1 MESLSQSGGITLNR
15 VLIFA
20 GTTEGRTLSEYLS
33 ENRIEH
39 TVCVATEYGE
49 EVLSASPYMTIHQGR
64 MDVGEMEKLMQTGSF
79 AAVVD
84 ATHPYAVEVTANIR
98 KASQEAQLPYLRL
111 KRYLDTETEG
121 SVFYFHSNEE
131 CADAL
136 EKIEGNILL
145 TTGSKELAIYC
156 SHPLVK
162 ERLYVRI
169 LPGMESISICT
180 ELGIKGK
187 QMIAMQGPFS
197 TEMNEAILH
206 QFEIACMVTK
216 KSGRQGGYPEK
227 LEAAKRAGIP
237 VYVIE
242 PVDAERGYS
251 MEEVCEKLQTLL
263 CAEESISVDKSKN
276 VDKSINVGK
285 SKNVDKSQNV
295 NKSKDID
302 KSQMA
307 NKSKD
312 IDTIMGKKTADVS
325 KAESGTEMVTS
336 SKAEAKS
343 GVIAGKVD
351 SKMDIILAGIGMGA
365 SKGLTREVHDA
376 IESADILLGAK
387 RLIEPY
393 KPHIE
398 KKPYYLGKDI
408 VPYLENL
415 FLQSAG
421 KRYRVVVLF
430 SGDSGCYSGCQA
442 LAHCLH
448 EAVTEKRFFADIRI
462 LPGISSVS
470 YLTSCIGESYH
481 DAAIMSMHGKL
492 LPGLARRIQENE
504 KTFLFMS
511 GVKDMRKLGTALTEA
526 FMDDCIITAGY
537 QLSYEDEEI
546 RKLTPKECLS
556 CEKEGLYI
564 CFIYNPHPK
573 KRPLTLGIADEE
585 FIRGKVPMT
594 KKEVREVSICK
605 LRLYPGAVVYDIG
618 SGTGS
623 VAVEMAEMSPDIEV
637 FALEQKPEA
646 IELIEKNKEKFRLD
660 NITVIQTKAPEGL
673 ADLKMP
679 THAFIGGS
687 GGKMKE
693 IIETLYQINPGMRIV
708 INAVSIETLCEIKEI
723 LMAYPVCDTEF
734 VQLQVSRVKELGA
747 YHMMQAEN
755 PIFVC
760 AFTFGNRE

>member
-64 MDVGEMEKLMQTGSF
+64 MGVSEMEKLMQTGSF

-98 KASQEAQLPYLRL
+98 EASQEAKLPYLRL
-111 KRYLDTETEG
+111 KRWLDAETEG

-131 CADAL
+131 CVDAL
-136 EKIEGNILL
+136 EKTEGNILL
-145 TTGSKELAIYC
+145 TTGSKELATYC
-156 SHPLVK
+156 NRPLVK
-162 ERLYVRI
+162 DRLYVRI

-206 QFEIACMVTK
+206 QYEIACMVTK

-242 PVDAERGYS
+242 PADTERGYS

-263 CAEESISVDKSKN
+263 CAEESISVDKSQN
-276 VDKSINVGK
+276 VDEFKDVDE
-285 SKNVDKSQNV
+285 SKAADN
-295 NKSKDID
+295 
-302 KSQMA
+302 
-307 NKSKD
+307 
-312 IDTIMGKKTADVS
+312 IMEKKTTDVPE
-325 KAESGTEMVTS
+325 AESGIEMCTPSKDATENDITAGMV
-336 SKAEAKS
+336 
-343 GVIAGKVD
+343 D
-351 SKMDIILAGIGMGA
+351 NKMNIILAGIGMGA
-365 SKGLTREVHDA
+365 SKGLTGEVSDA

-393 KPHIE
+393 KPRME

-408 VPYLENL
+408 VPYLENM

-442 LAHCLH
+442 LARCLH
-448 EAVTEKRFFADIRI
+448 EAVAEKRFLADIRI

-470 YLTSCIGESYH
+470 YLASCIGESYQ

-492 LPGLARRIQENE
+492 LPDLAGRIQENE

-511 GVKDMRKLGTALTEA
+511 GVKDMRKLGTALSETL
-526 FMDDCIITAGY
+526 MNDCIITAGY

-546 RKLTPKECLS
+546 IKLTPKECLS

-573 KRPLTLGIADEE
+573 KRPLTPGIADEE

-594 KKEVREVSICK
+594 KKEIREVSICK

-623 VAVEMAEMSPDIEV
+623 VAVEMADMSPDIEV

-646 IELIEKNKEKFRLD
+646 VELIEKNKEKFHLD
-660 NITVIQTKAPEGL
+660 NITVIKTKAPEGL
-673 ADLKMP
+673 MDLKMA

-687 GGKMKE
+687 GGNMKE

-723 LMAYPVCDTEF
+723 ILAYPVCDTEF

-760 AFTFGNRE
+760 AFTFGG

>member
-64 MDVGEMEKLMQTGSF
+64 MGVSEMEKLMQTGSF

-98 KASQEAQLPYLRL
+98 EASQEAKLPYLRL
-111 KRYLDTETEG
+111 KRWLDAETEG
-121 SVFYFHSNEE
+121 SVFNFHSNEE
-131 CADAL
+131 CVDAL
-136 EKIEGNILL
+136 EKTEGNILL
-145 TTGSKELAIYC
+145 TTGSKELATYC
-156 SHPLVK
+156 SRPLVK
-162 ERLYVRI
+162 DRLYVRI

-206 QFEIACMVTK
+206 QYEIACMVTK

-242 PVDAERGYS
+242 PADTERGYS

-276 VDKSINVGK
+276 VDKSQ
-285 SKNVDKSQNV
+285 NVDEFKDV
-295 NKSKDID
+295 DESKAAD
-302 KSQMA
+302 
-307 NKSKD
+307 N
-312 IDTIMGKKTADVS
+312 IMEKKTTDVPE
-325 KAESGTEMVTS
+325 AESGIEMCTPSKDATENDITAGMV
-336 SKAEAKS
+336 
-343 GVIAGKVD
+343 D
-351 SKMDIILAGIGMGA
+351 NKMNIILAGIGMGA
-365 SKGLTREVHDA
+365 SKGLTGEVSDA

-393 KPHIE
+393 KPRME

-408 VPYLENL
+408 VPYLESM

-442 LAHCLH
+442 LARCLH
-448 EAVTEKRFFADIRI
+448 EAVAEKRFLADIRI

-470 YLTSCIGESYH
+470 YLASCIGESYQ

-492 LPGLARRIQENE
+492 LPDLARRIQENE
-504 KTFLFMS
+504 QTFLFMS

-526 FMDDCIITAGY
+526 LMNDCIITAGY

-573 KRPLTLGIADEE
+573 KRPLTPGIEDEE

-594 KKEVREVSICK
+594 KKEIREVSICK

-623 VAVEMAEMSPDIEV
+623 VAVEMADISPDIEV

-646 IELIEKNKEKFRLD
+646 VELIEKNKEKFHLD
-660 NITVIQTKAPEGL
+660 NITVIRTKAPEGL
-673 ADLKMP
+673 MDLKMP

-687 GGKMKE
+687 GGNMKE
-693 IIETLYQINPGMRIV
+693 IIETLHQINPGMRIV

-760 AFTFGNRE
+760 AFTFGG

>member
-1 MESLSQSGGITLNR
+1 MESLLQSGGITLNR

-39 TVCVATEYGE
+39 MVCVATEYGE

-111 KRYLDTETEG
+111 KRCLDTETEG
-121 SVFYFHSNEE
+121 RVFYFHSNEE
-131 CADAL
+131 CVDAL
-136 EKIEGNILL
+136 EKTEGNILL
-145 TTGSKELAIYC
+145 TTGSKELATYC

-162 ERLYVRI
+162 ERLYVRV

-216 KSGRQGGYPEK
+216 KSGRLGGYPEK

-242 PVDAERGYS
+242 PADTERGYS
-251 MEEVCEKLQTLL
+251 MEEVCERLQILL
-263 CAEESISVDKSKN
+263 CAEDGV
-276 VDKSINVGK
+276 
-285 SKNVDKSQNV
+285 
-295 NKSKDID
+295 
-302 KSQMA
+302 
-307 NKSKD
+307 
-312 IDTIMGKKTADVS
+312 TA
-325 KAESGTEMVTS
+325 
-336 SKAEAKS
+336 
-343 GVIAGKVD
+343 GVID
-351 SKMDIILAGIGMGA
+351 NKMDIILAGIGMGA
-365 SKGLTREVHDA
+365 SKGLTREVYDA

-430 SGDSGCYSGCQA
+430 SGDSGSYSGCQA

-448 EAVTEKRFFADIRI
+448 EAVAEKRFFADIRI

-470 YLTSCIGESYH
+470 YLASCIGESYH
-481 DAAIMSMHGKL
+481 DAAILSMHGKL

-511 GVKDMRKLGTALTEA
+511 GVKDMRKLGTTLTEA

-573 KRPLTLGIADEE
+573 KIPLTPGIADEE

-594 KKEVREVSICK
+594 KKEIREVSICK
-605 LRLYPGAVVYDIG
+605 LHLHPGAVVYDIG

-637 FALEQKPEA
+637 YALEQKPEA

-673 ADLKMP
+673 MDLKMP

-708 INAVSIETLCEIKEI
+708 INTVSIETLCEIKEI

-760 AFTFGNRE
+760 AFTFCD

>member
-39 TVCVATEYGE
+39 MVCVATEYGE
-49 EVLSASPYMTIHQGR
+49 EVLNASPYMTIHQGR
-64 MDVGEMEKLMQTGSF
+64 MDVSEMEKLMQTGSF

-111 KRYLDTETEG
+111 KRCLDTETEG

-131 CADAL
+131 CVDAL
-136 EKIEGNILL
+136 EKTEGNILL
-145 TTGSKELAIYC
+145 TTGSKELATYC

-162 ERLYVRI
+162 ERLYVRV

-242 PVDAERGYS
+242 PSDTERGYS
-251 MEEVCEKLQTLL
+251 MEEVCEKLQILL
-263 CAEESISVDKSKN
+263 CAEDDITAGMVDN
-276 VDKSINVGK
+276 
-285 SKNVDKSQNV
+285 
-295 NKSKDID
+295 
-302 KSQMA
+302 
-307 NKSKD
+307 
-312 IDTIMGKKTADVS
+312 
-325 KAESGTEMVTS
+325 
-336 SKAEAKS
+336 
-343 GVIAGKVD
+343 
-351 SKMDIILAGIGMGA
+351 KMDIILAGIGMGA
-365 SKGLTREVHDA
+365 SKGLTREVYDA

-442 LAHCLH
+442 LARCLH
-448 EAVTEKRFFADIRI
+448 DAVAEKRIFADIRI

-470 YLTSCIGESYH
+470 YLASCIGESYH
-481 DAAIMSMHGKL
+481 DAAILSMHGKL

-573 KRPLTLGIADEE
+573 KIPLTPGIADEE

-594 KKEVREVSICK
+594 KKEIREVSICK
-605 LRLYPGAVVYDIG
+605 LRLHPGAVVYDIG

-673 ADLKMP
+673 MDLKMP

-760 AFTFGNRE
+760 AFTFCD

>member
-33 ENRIEH
+33 KNRIEH

-64 MDVGEMEKLMQTGSF
+64 MGVSEMEKLMQTGSF

-98 KASQEAQLPYLRL
+98 EASQEAKLPYLRL
-111 KRYLDTETEG
+111 KRWLDAETEG

-131 CADAL
+131 CVDAL
-136 EKIEGNILL
+136 EKTEGNILL
-145 TTGSKELAIYC
+145 TTGSKELATYC
-156 SHPLVK
+156 SRPLVK
-162 ERLYVRI
+162 DRLYVRI

-206 QFEIACMVTK
+206 QYEIACMVTK

-242 PVDAERGYS
+242 PADTERGYS

-276 VDKSINVGK
+276 VDKSQNVGK
-285 SKNVDKSQNV
+285 SKNVDEFKNV
-295 NKSKDID
+295 DESKAAD
-302 KSQMA
+302 
-307 NKSKD
+307 N
-312 IDTIMGKKTADVS
+312 IMEKKTTDVPE
-325 KAESGTEMVTS
+325 AESGIEMCTPSKDATENDITAGMV
-336 SKAEAKS
+336 
-343 GVIAGKVD
+343 D
-351 SKMDIILAGIGMGA
+351 NKMNIILAGIGMGA
-365 SKGLTREVHDA
+365 SKGLTGEVSDA

-393 KPHIE
+393 KPRME

-408 VPYLENL
+408 VPYLENM

-442 LAHCLH
+442 LARCLH
-448 EAVTEKRFFADIRI
+448 EAVAEKRFLADIRI

-470 YLTSCIGESYH
+470 YLASCIGESYQ

-492 LPGLARRIQENE
+492 LPDLAGRIQENE

-511 GVKDMRKLGTALTEA
+511 GVKDMRKLGTALSEA
-526 FMDDCIITAGY
+526 LMNDCIITAGY

-564 CFIYNPHPK
+564 CFIYNPNPK
-573 KRPLTLGIADEE
+573 KKPLTPGIADEE

-594 KKEVREVSICK
+594 KKEIREVSICK

-623 VAVEMAEMSPDIEV
+623 VAVEMADMSPDIEV

-646 IELIEKNKEKFRLD
+646 VELIEKNKEKFHLD
-660 NITVIQTKAPEGL
+660 NITVIKTKAPEGL
-673 ADLKMP
+673 MDLKMA

-687 GGKMKE
+687 GGNMKE

-723 LMAYPVCDTEF
+723 ILAYPVCDTEF

-760 AFTFGNRE
+760 AFTIGG

>member
-64 MDVGEMEKLMQTGSF
+64 MGVSEMEKLMQTGSF

-98 KASQEAQLPYLRL
+98 EASQEAKLPYLRL
-111 KRYLDTETEG
+111 KRWLDTETEG

-131 CADAL
+131 CVDAL
-136 EKIEGNILL
+136 EKTEGNILL
-145 TTGSKELAIYC
+145 TTGSKELATYC
-156 SHPLVK
+156 SRPLVK
-162 ERLYVRI
+162 DRLYVRI

-206 QFEIACMVTK
+206 QYEIACMVTK

-227 LEAAKRAGIP
+227 LEAARRAGIP

-242 PVDAERGYS
+242 PAGTERGYS

-276 VDKSINVGK
+276 VDKSQNVGK
-285 SKNVDKSQNV
+285 SKNVDEFKNV
-295 NKSKDID
+295 DESKAAD
-302 KSQMA
+302 
-307 NKSKD
+307 N
-312 IDTIMGKKTADVS
+312 IMEKKTTDVPE
-325 KAESGTEMVTS
+325 AESGIEMCTPSKDATENDITAGMV
-336 SKAEAKS
+336 
-343 GVIAGKVD
+343 D
-351 SKMDIILAGIGMGA
+351 NKMNIILAGIGMGA
-365 SKGLTREVHDA
+365 SKGLTGEVSDA

-393 KPHIE
+393 KPRME

-408 VPYLENL
+408 VPYLEDL

-442 LAHCLH
+442 LARCLH
-448 EAVTEKRFFADIRI
+448 EAVAEKRFLADIRI

-470 YLTSCIGESYH
+470 YLASCIGESYQ

-492 LPGLARRIQENE
+492 LPDLAGRIQENE

-511 GVKDMRKLGTALTEA
+511 GVKDMRKLGTALSEA
-526 FMDDCIITAGY
+526 LMNDCIITAGY

-546 RKLTPKECLS
+546 IKLTPKECLS

-573 KRPLTLGIADEE
+573 KRPLTPGIADEE

-594 KKEVREVSICK
+594 KKEIREVSICK

-623 VAVEMAEMSPDIEV
+623 VAVEMADMSPDIEV

-646 IELIEKNKEKFRLD
+646 VELIEKNKEKFHLD
-660 NITVIQTKAPEGL
+660 NITVLKTKAPEGL
-673 ADLKMP
+673 MDLKMP

-687 GGKMKE
+687 GGNMKE

-723 LMAYPVCDTEF
+723 ILAYPVCDTEF
-734 VQLQVSRVKELGA
+734 VQLQVSRVKELGT

-760 AFTFGNRE
+760 AFTFGG

>member
-64 MDVGEMEKLMQTGSF
+64 MGVSEMEKLMQTGNF

-98 KASQEAQLPYLRL
+98 EASQEAKLPYLRL
-111 KRYLDTETEG
+111 KRWLDAETEG
-121 SVFYFHSNEE
+121 SIFYFHSNEE
-131 CADAL
+131 CVVAL
-136 EKIEGNILL
+136 EKTEGNILL
-145 TTGSKELAIYC
+145 TTGSKELATYC
-156 SHPLVK
+156 SRPLVK
-162 ERLYVRI
+162 DRLYVRI

-206 QFEIACMVTK
+206 QYEIACMVTK

-227 LEAAKRAGIP
+227 LEAAERAGIP

-242 PVDAERGYS
+242 PADTERGYS
-251 MEEVCEKLQTLL
+251 MEEVCEKLQLLL
-263 CAEESISVDKSKN
+263 CVEKSVSVDKSKA
-276 VDKSINVGK
+276 VDN
-285 SKNVDKSQNV
+285 
-295 NKSKDID
+295 
-302 KSQMA
+302 
-307 NKSKD
+307 
-312 IDTIMGKKTADVS
+312 IMEKKTTDIP
-325 KAESGTEMVTS
+325 KAESGTEIVAP
-336 SKAEAKS
+336 SKAEAENDAA
-343 GVIAGKVD
+343 AGMID
-351 SKMDIILAGIGMGA
+351 NKMDIILAGIGMGA
-365 SKGLTREVHDA
+365 SKGYTREVYDA

-393 KPHIE
+393 SPRME
-398 KKPYYLGKDI
+398 KKSYYLGKDI
-408 VPYLENL
+408 VPYLEDL

-442 LAHCLH
+442 LARCLH
-448 EAVTEKRFFADIRI
+448 EAVAEKRFLADIRI

-470 YLTSCIGESYH
+470 YLASCIGESYH
-481 DAAIMSMHGKL
+481 DAAILSMHGKL

-526 FMDDCIITAGY
+526 FMNDCNITAGY

-573 KRPLTLGIADEE
+573 KRPLTPGIADEE

-594 KKEVREVSICK
+594 KKEIREVSICK

-623 VAVEMAEMSPDIEV
+623 VAVEMADMSPDIEV

-646 IELIEKNKEKFRLD
+646 VELIEKNKEKFHLD
-660 NITVIQTKAPEGL
+660 NITVIRTKAPEGFM
-673 ADLKMP
+673 DLKMP

-687 GGKMKE
+687 GGNMKE
-693 IIETLYQINPGMRIV
+693 IIETLHQINPGMRIV

-734 VQLQVSRVKELGA
+734 VQLQVSRVKELGT

-760 AFTFGNRE
+760 AFNFGG

>member
-64 MDVGEMEKLMQTGSF
+64 MGVSEMEKLMQTGSF
-79 AAVVD
+79 EAVVD

-98 KASQEAQLPYLRL
+98 EASQEAKLPYLRL
-111 KRYLDTETEG
+111 KRCLDTETEG

-131 CADAL
+131 CAEAL
-136 EKIEGNILL
+136 EKTEGNILL
-145 TTGSKELAIYC
+145 TTGSKELATYC
-156 SHPLVK
+156 SRPLVK
-162 ERLYVRI
+162 DRLYVRI

-180 ELGIKGK
+180 EHGIRGK

-206 QFEIACMVTK
+206 QYEIACVVTK

-227 LEAAKRAGIP
+227 LEAARRAGIP

-242 PVDAERGYS
+242 PTDTERGYS
-251 MEEVCEKLQTLL
+251 MEEVCEKLQILL

-276 VDKSINVGK
+276 VDKFQNVNK
-285 SKNVDKSQNV
+285 SEDIDKFQNV
-295 NKSKDID
+295 NKSKAVDEL
-302 KSQMA
+302 
-307 NKSKD
+307 KD
-312 IDTIMGKKTADVS
+312 VDDMMKDKTADIP
-325 KAESGTEMVTS
+325 KAEPGVEMVTP
-336 SKAEAKS
+336 SKAEAENDAA
-343 GVIAGKVD
+343 AGMID
-351 SKMDIILAGIGMGA
+351 NKMDIILAGIGMGV
-365 SKGLTREVHDA
+365 SKGLTREVYDA
-376 IESADILLGAK
+376 IESADILFGAK

-393 KPHIE
+393 KPRME
-398 KKPYYLGKDI
+398 KKSYYLGKDI
-408 VPYLENL
+408 VPYLEDL

-448 EAVTEKRFFADIRI
+448 EAVAEKRFFADIRI

-470 YLTSCIGESYH
+470 YLASCIGESYH
-481 DAAIMSMHGKL
+481 DAAILSMHGKL

-511 GVKDMRKLGTALTEA
+511 GVKDMRKLGNALSEA
-526 FMDDCIITAGY
+526 LMNDCIITAGY

-573 KRPLTLGIADEE
+573 KRPLTPGIADEE

-594 KKEVREVSICK
+594 KKEIREVSICK

-623 VAVEMAEMSPDIEV
+623 VAVEMADMSPDIEV

-646 IELIEKNKEKFRLD
+646 VELIEENKEKFHLD
-660 NITVIQTKAPEGL
+660 NITVIRTKAPEGL
-673 ADLKMP
+673 MDLKMP

-687 GGKMKE
+687 GGNMKE
-693 IIETLYQINPGMRIV
+693 IIETLHQINPGMRIV

-734 VQLQVSRVKELGA
+734 VQLQVSRVKELGT

-760 AFTFGNRE
+760 AFTFGG

>member
-64 MDVGEMEKLMQTGSF
+64 MGVSEMEKLMQTGSF

-98 KASQEAQLPYLRL
+98 EASQEAKLPYLRL
-111 KRYLDTETEG
+111 KRWLDTETEG

-131 CADAL
+131 CVDAL
-136 EKIEGNILL
+136 EKTEGNILL
-145 TTGSKELAIYC
+145 TTGSKELATYC
-156 SHPLVK
+156 SRPLVK
-162 ERLYVRI
+162 DRLYVRI

-206 QFEIACMVTK
+206 QYEIACMVTK

-227 LEAAKRAGIP
+227 LEAARRAGIP

-242 PVDAERGYS
+242 PADTERGYS
-251 MEEVCEKLQTLL
+251 MVEVCEKLKILL
-263 CAEESISVDKSKN
+263 CAEKSVSVDKSKA
-276 VDKSINVGK
+276 VDNIMEKKIT
-285 SKNVDKSQNV
+285 DIP
-295 NKSKDID
+295 KD
-302 KSQMA
+302 
-307 NKSKD
+307 
-312 IDTIMGKKTADVS
+312 
-325 KAESGTEMVTS
+325 ESGIEMVTP
-336 SKAEAKS
+336 SKAEAENDAA
-343 GVIAGKVD
+343 AGMID
-351 SKMDIILAGIGMGA
+351 NKMDIILAGIGMGA
-365 SKGLTREVHDA
+365 SKGLTREVYDA

-393 KPHIE
+393 KPRME

-415 FLQSAG
+415 VLQSTG

-442 LAHCLH
+442 LARCLH
-448 EAVTEKRFFADIRI
+448 EAVAEKRFFADIRI

-470 YLTSCIGESYH
+470 YLASCIGESYH
-481 DAAIMSMHGKL
+481 DAAILSMHGKL
-492 LPGLARRIQENE
+492 LPDLARRIQENE

-511 GVKDMRKLGTALTEA
+511 GVKDMRKLGTTLTEA

-537 QLSYEDEEI
+537 QLSYENEEI

-573 KRPLTLGIADEE
+573 KRPLTPGIADEE

-594 KKEVREVSICK
+594 KKEIREVSICK

-623 VAVEMAEMSPDIEV
+623 VAVEMADMSPDIEV

-646 IELIEKNKEKFRLD
+646 VELIEKNKEKFHLD
-660 NITVIQTKAPEGL
+660 NITVIRTKAPEGL
-673 ADLKMP
+673 MNLKMP

-687 GGKMKE
+687 GGNMKE
-693 IIETLYQINPGMRIV
+693 IIETLHQINPGMRIV
-708 INAVSIETLCEIKEI
+708 INAVSIETLCEIKE
-723 LMAYPVCDTEF
+723 LLSSYPVCDTEF

-760 AFTFGNRE
+760 AFTFGG

>member
-49 EVLSASPYMTIHQGR
+49 EVLSASSYMTIHQGR
-64 MDVGEMEKLMQTGSF
+64 MGVSEMEKLMQTGSF

-98 KASQEAQLPYLRL
+98 EASQEAKLPYLRL
-111 KRYLDTETEG
+111 KRWLDAETEG

-131 CADAL
+131 CVDAL
-136 EKIEGNILL
+136 EKTEGNILL
-145 TTGSKELAIYC
+145 TTGSKELATYC
-156 SHPLVK
+156 SRPLVK
-162 ERLYVRI
+162 DRLYVRI

-206 QFEIACMVTK
+206 QYEIACMVTK

-227 LEAAKRAGIP
+227 LEAARRAGIP
-237 VYVIE
+237 VYVIK
-242 PVDAERGYS
+242 PAGTERGYS
-251 MEEVCEKLQTLL
+251 MEEVCEKLQLLL
-263 CAEESISVDKSKN
+263 CVEKSVSVDKSKA
-276 VDKSINVGK
+276 VDN
-285 SKNVDKSQNV
+285 
-295 NKSKDID
+295 
-302 KSQMA
+302 
-307 NKSKD
+307 
-312 IDTIMGKKTADVS
+312 IMEKKTTDIP
-325 KAESGTEMVTS
+325 KAESGIEMVTP
-336 SKAEAKS
+336 SKAEAENDAA
-343 GVIAGKVD
+343 AGMID
-351 SKMDIILAGIGMGA
+351 NKMDIILAGIGMGA
-365 SKGLTREVHDA
+365 SKGYTREVYDA

-393 KPHIE
+393 KPRME

-408 VPYLENL
+408 VPYLEDL

-448 EAVTEKRFFADIRI
+448 EAVAEKRFFADIRI

-470 YLTSCIGESYH
+470 YLASCIGESYH

-492 LPGLARRIQENE
+492 LPDLARRIQENE

-511 GVKDMRKLGTALTEA
+511 GVKDMRKLGTALSEA
-526 FMDDCIITAGY
+526 LMNDCIITAGY

-573 KRPLTLGIADEE
+573 KRPLTPGIADEE

-594 KKEVREVSICK
+594 KKEIREVSICK

-623 VAVEMAEMSPDIEV
+623 VAVEMADMSPDIEV
-637 FALEQKPEA
+637 FALEQKLEA
-646 IELIEKNKEKFRLD
+646 VELIEKNKEKFHLD
-660 NITVIQTKAPEGL
+660 NITVIRTKAPEGFM
-673 ADLKMP
+673 DLKMP

-687 GGKMKE
+687 GGNMKE
-693 IIETLYQINPGMRIV
+693 IIETLHQINPGMRIV

-734 VQLQVSRVKELGA
+734 VQLQVSRVKELGV

-760 AFTFGNRE
+760 AFNFGG

>member
-1 MESLSQSGGITLNR
+1 MESLSQSGGIGLNR

-64 MDVGEMEKLMQTGSF
+64 MGVSEMEKLMQTGSF

-98 KASQEAQLPYLRL
+98 EASQEAKLPYLRL
-111 KRYLDTETEG
+111 KRWLDAETEG

-131 CADAL
+131 CVEAL
-136 EKIEGNILL
+136 EKTEGNILL

-156 SHPLVK
+156 SRPLVK
-162 ERLYVRI
+162 DRLYVRI

-206 QFEIACMVTK
+206 QYEIACMVTK

-227 LEAAKRAGIP
+227 LEAARRAGIP

-242 PVDAERGYS
+242 PADTERGYS
-251 MEEVCEKLQTLL
+251 MEEVCEKLQLLL
-263 CAEESISVDKSKN
+263 CEEKSVSVDKSKA
-276 VDKSINVGK
+276 VDN
-285 SKNVDKSQNV
+285 
-295 NKSKDID
+295 
-302 KSQMA
+302 
-307 NKSKD
+307 
-312 IDTIMGKKTADVS
+312 IMEKKTTDIP
-325 KAESGTEMVTS
+325 KAESGTEMVTP
-336 SKAEAKS
+336 SKAEAEND
-343 GVIAGKVD
+343 VTAGKVD
-351 SKMDIILAGIGMGA
+351 NKMDIILAGIGMGA
-365 SKGLTREVHDA
+365 SKGLTREVYDA

-393 KPHIE
+393 KPRME

-415 FLQSAG
+415 VLQSTG

-442 LAHCLH
+442 LARCLH
-448 EAVTEKRFFADIRI
+448 EAVAEKRFLADIRI

-470 YLTSCIGESYH
+470 YLASCIGESYH
-481 DAAIMSMHGKL
+481 DAAILSMHGKL

-511 GVKDMRKLGTALTEA
+511 GVKDMRKLGTALSEA
-526 FMDDCIITAGY
+526 LMDDCIITAGY

-573 KRPLTLGIADEE
+573 KRPLTPGIADEE

-594 KKEVREVSICK
+594 KKEIREVSICK
-605 LRLYPGAVVYDIG
+605 LSLYPGAVVYDIG

-623 VAVEMAEMSPDIEV
+623 VAVEMADMSPDIEV

-646 IELIEKNKEKFRLD
+646 VELIEKNKEKFHLD
-660 NITVIQTKAPEGL
+660 NITVIRTKAPEGL
-673 ADLKMP
+673 MKLKMP

-687 GGKMKE
+687 GGNMKE
-693 IIETLYQINPGMRIV
+693 IIETLHQINPGMRIV
-708 INAVSIETLCEIKEI
+708 INAVSIETLCEIKE
-723 LMAYPVCDTEF
+723 LLSSYPVCDTEF
-734 VQLQVSRVKELGA
+734 VQLQVSRVKELGV

-760 AFTFGNRE
+760 AFNFGG

>member
-1 MESLSQSGGITLNR
+1 MESLLQSGGITLNR

-39 TVCVATEYGE
+39 MVCVATEYGE

-111 KRYLDTETEG
+111 KRCLDTETEG
-121 SVFYFHSNEE
+121 RVFYFHSNEE
-131 CADAL
+131 CVDAL
-136 EKIEGNILL
+136 EKTEGNILL
-145 TTGSKELAIYC
+145 TTGSKELATYC

-162 ERLYVRI
+162 ERLYVRV

-216 KSGRQGGYPEK
+216 KSGRLGGYPEK

-242 PVDAERGYS
+242 PADTERGYS
-251 MEEVCEKLQTLL
+251 MEEVCERLQILL
-263 CAEESISVDKSKN
+263 CAEDGVTAGMID
-276 VDKSINVGK
+276 
-285 SKNVDKSQNV
+285 
-295 NKSKDID
+295 NK
-302 KSQMA
+302 M
-307 NKSKD
+307 N
-312 IDTIMGKKTADVS
+312 
-325 KAESGTEMVTS
+325 
-336 SKAEAKS
+336 
-343 GVIAGKVD
+343 
-351 SKMDIILAGIGMGA
+351 IILAGIGMGA
-365 SKGLTREVHDA
+365 SKGLTREVSDA

-393 KPHIE
+393 KPHME
-398 KKPYYLGKDI
+398 KRPYYLGKDI
-408 VPYLENL
+408 VPYLEDL

-442 LAHCLH
+442 LARCLH
-448 EAVTEKRFFADIRI
+448 EAVAEKKFLADIRI

-470 YLTSCIGESYH
+470 YLASCIGESYQ

-492 LPGLARRIQENE
+492 LPDLARRIQENE

-511 GVKDMRKLGTALTEA
+511 GVKDMRKLGTTLTEA
-526 FMDDCIITAGY
+526 FMNDCIITAGY

-546 RKLTPKECLS
+546 IKLTPKECLS

-573 KRPLTLGIADEE
+573 KRPLTPGIADEE

-594 KKEVREVSICK
+594 KKEIREVSICK
-605 LRLYPGAVVYDIG
+605 LRLYPEAVVYDIG

-623 VAVEMAEMSPDIEV
+623 VAVEMADMSPDIEV

-646 IELIEKNKEKFRLD
+646 VELIEKNKEKFHLD
-660 NITVIQTKAPEGL
+660 NITVLKTKAPEGL
-673 ADLKMP
+673 MDLKMA

-687 GGKMKE
+687 GGNMKE

-723 LMAYPVCDTEF
+723 ILAYPVCDTEF

-760 AFTFGNRE
+760 AFTFDG

>member
-64 MDVGEMEKLMQTGSF
+64 MGVGEMEKLMQTGSF

-98 KASQEAQLPYLRL
+98 EASQEAKLPYLRL
-111 KRYLDTETEG
+111 KRWLDAETEG

-131 CADAL
+131 CVDAL
-136 EKIEGNILL
+136 EKTEGNILL
-145 TTGSKELAIYC
+145 TTGSKELATYC
-156 SHPLVK
+156 SRSLVK
-162 ERLYVRI
+162 DRLYVRI

-206 QFEIACMVTK
+206 QYEIACMVTK
-216 KSGRQGGYPEK
+216 KSGKQGGYPEK
-227 LEAAKRAGIP
+227 LEAAERAGIP

-242 PVDAERGYS
+242 PAGTERGYS
-251 MEEVCEKLQTLL
+251 MEEVCEKLQLLL
-263 CAEESISVDKSKN
+263 CVEKSVSVDKSKA
-276 VDKSINVGK
+276 VDN
-285 SKNVDKSQNV
+285 
-295 NKSKDID
+295 
-302 KSQMA
+302 
-307 NKSKD
+307 
-312 IDTIMGKKTADVS
+312 IMEKKTTDIP
-325 KAESGTEMVTS
+325 KAESGTEIVAP
-336 SKAEAKS
+336 SKAEAENDAA
-343 GVIAGKVD
+343 AGMID
-351 SKMDIILAGIGMGA
+351 NKMDIILAGIGMGA
-365 SKGLTREVHDA
+365 SKGYTREVYDA

-393 KPHIE
+393 SPRME
-398 KKPYYLGKDI
+398 KKSYYLGKDI
-408 VPYLENL
+408 VPYLEDL

-442 LAHCLH
+442 LARCLH
-448 EAVTEKRFFADIRI
+448 EAVAEKRFLADIRI

-470 YLTSCIGESYH
+470 YLASCIGESYH
-481 DAAIMSMHGKL
+481 DAAILSMHGKL

-526 FMDDCIITAGY
+526 FMNDCNITAGY

-573 KRPLTLGIADEE
+573 KRPLTPGIADEE

-594 KKEVREVSICK
+594 KKEIREVSICK

-623 VAVEMAEMSPDIEV
+623 VAVEMADMSPDIEV

-646 IELIEKNKEKFRLD
+646 VELIEKNKEKFHLD
-660 NITVIQTKAPEGL
+660 NITVIRTKAPEGL
-673 ADLKMP
+673 MDLKMP

-687 GGKMKE
+687 GGNMKE

-708 INAVSIETLCEIKEI
+708 INAVSIETLCEIKE
-723 LMAYPVCDTEF
+723 LLSSYPVCDTEF
-734 VQLQVSRVKELGA
+734 VQLQVSRVKELGT

-760 AFTFGNRE
+760 TFNFGG

>member
-1 MESLSQSGGITLNR
+1 MESLLQSGGITLNR

-39 TVCVATEYGE
+39 MVCVATEYGE

-111 KRYLDTETEG
+111 KRCLDTETEG
-121 SVFYFHSNEE
+121 RVFYFHSNEE
-131 CADAL
+131 CVDAL
-136 EKIEGNILL
+136 EKTEGNILL
-145 TTGSKELAIYC
+145 TTGSKELATYC

-162 ERLYVRI
+162 ERLYVRV

-216 KSGRQGGYPEK
+216 KSGRLGGYPEK
-227 LEAAKRAGIP
+227 LEAAKRACIP

-242 PVDAERGYS
+242 PADTERGYS
-251 MEEVCEKLQTLL
+251 MEEVCERLQILL
-263 CAEESISVDKSKN
+263 CAEDGV
-276 VDKSINVGK
+276 
-285 SKNVDKSQNV
+285 
-295 NKSKDID
+295 
-302 KSQMA
+302 
-307 NKSKD
+307 
-312 IDTIMGKKTADVS
+312 TA
-325 KAESGTEMVTS
+325 
-336 SKAEAKS
+336 
-343 GVIAGKVD
+343 GVID
-351 SKMDIILAGIGMGA
+351 NKMDIILAGIGMGA
-365 SKGLTREVHDA
+365 SKGLTREVYDA

-430 SGDSGCYSGCQA
+430 SGDSGSYSGCQA

-448 EAVTEKRFFADIRI
+448 EAVAEKRFFADIRI

-470 YLTSCIGESYH
+470 YLASCIGESYH
-481 DAAIMSMHGKL
+481 DAAILSMHGKL

-511 GVKDMRKLGTALTEA
+511 GVKDMRKLGTTLTEA

-573 KRPLTLGIADEE
+573 KIPLTPGIADEE

-594 KKEVREVSICK
+594 KKEIREVSICK
-605 LRLYPGAVVYDIG
+605 LHLHPGAVVYDIG

-637 FALEQKPEA
+637 YALEQKPEA
-646 IELIEKNKEKFRLD
+646 IELIEKNKEKIRLD

-673 ADLKMP
+673 MDLKMP

-760 AFTFGNRE
+760 AFTFCD

>member
-64 MDVGEMEKLMQTGSF
+64 MGVSEMEKLMQTGSF

-98 KASQEAQLPYLRL
+98 EASQEAKLPYLRL
-111 KRYLDTETEG
+111 KRCLDTETDG

-131 CADAL
+131 CVDAL
-136 EKIEGNILL
+136 EKTEGNILL
-145 TTGSKELAIYC
+145 TTGSKELATYC
-156 SHPLVK
+156 SRPLVK
-162 ERLYVRI
+162 DRLYVRI

-206 QFEIACMVTK
+206 QYEIACMVTK

-227 LEAAKRAGIP
+227 LEAAERAGIP

-242 PVDAERGYS
+242 PADTERGYS
-251 MEEVCEKLQTLL
+251 MEEVCEKLKILL
-263 CAEESISVDKSKN
+263 CAEKSVSVDKSKS
-276 VDKSINVGK
+276 VDELKD
-285 SKNVDKSQNV
+285 VDDLM
-295 NKSKDID
+295 KD
-302 KSQMA
+302 
-307 NKSKD
+307 
-312 IDTIMGKKTADVS
+312 KTADIP
-325 KAESGTEMVTS
+325 KAEPGVEMVTP
-336 SKAEAKS
+336 SKAEAEND
-343 GVIAGKVD
+343 VTAGMID
-351 SKMDIILAGIGMGA
+351 NKMDIILAGIGMGA
-365 SKGLTREVHDA
+365 SKGLTREVYDA
-376 IESADILLGAK
+376 IESADILLGAR

-393 KPHIE
+393 KPRME

-415 FLQSAG
+415 VLQSAG

-442 LAHCLH
+442 LARCLH
-448 EAVTEKRFFADIRI
+448 EAVAEKRFLADIRI

-470 YLTSCIGESYH
+470 YLASCIGESYH
-481 DAAIMSMHGKL
+481 DATIMSMHGKL

-511 GVKDMRKLGTALTEA
+511 GVKDMRKLGNALSEA
-526 FMDDCIITAGY
+526 LMDDCIITAGY
-537 QLSYEDEEI
+537 QLSYENEEI
-546 RKLTPKECLS
+546 RKLTPKECMS

-573 KRPLTLGIADEE
+573 KRPLTPGIADEE

-594 KKEVREVSICK
+594 KKEIREVSICK

-623 VAVEMAEMSPDIEV
+623 VAVEMADMSPDIEV

-646 IELIEKNKEKFRLD
+646 VELIKKNKEKFHLD
-660 NITVIQTKAPEGL
+660 NITVIRTKAPEGL
-673 ADLKMP
+673 MDLKMP

-687 GGKMKE
+687 GGNMKE
-693 IIETLYQINPGMRIV
+693 IIETLHQINPGMRIV

-734 VQLQVSRVKELGA
+734 VQLQVSRVKELGT

-760 AFTFGNRE
+760 AFNFGG

>member
-64 MDVGEMEKLMQTGSF
+64 MGVSEMEKLMQTGSF

-98 KASQEAQLPYLRL
+98 EASQEAKLPYLRL
-111 KRYLDTETEG
+111 KRWLDAETEG

-131 CADAL
+131 CVDAL
-136 EKIEGNILL
+136 EKTEGNILL
-145 TTGSKELAIYC
+145 TTGSKELATYC
-156 SHPLVK
+156 SRPLVK
-162 ERLYVRI
+162 DRLYVRI

-206 QFEIACMVTK
+206 QYEIACMVTK

-242 PVDAERGYS
+242 PADTERGYS

-263 CAEESISVDKSKN
+263 CAEESISVDKSQN
-276 VDKSINVGK
+276 VDEFKDVDE
-285 SKNVDKSQNV
+285 SKAADN
-295 NKSKDID
+295 
-302 KSQMA
+302 
-307 NKSKD
+307 
-312 IDTIMGKKTADVS
+312 IMEKKTTDVPE
-325 KAESGTEMVTS
+325 AESGIEMCTPSKDATENDITAGMV
-336 SKAEAKS
+336 
-343 GVIAGKVD
+343 D
-351 SKMDIILAGIGMGA
+351 NKMNIILAGIGMGA
-365 SKGLTREVHDA
+365 SKGLTREVSDA

-393 KPHIE
+393 KPRME
-398 KKPYYLGKDI
+398 KRPYYLGKDI
-408 VPYLENL
+408 VPYLEDL
-415 FLQSAG
+415 FLQSTG

-448 EAVTEKRFFADIRI
+448 EAVAEKRFLADIRI

-470 YLTSCIGESYH
+470 YLASCIGESYQ

-492 LPGLARRIQENE
+492 LPDLARRIQENE

-511 GVKDMRKLGTALTEA
+511 GVKDMRKLGTTLTEA
-526 FMDDCIITAGY
+526 FINECIITAGY

-546 RKLTPKECLS
+546 IKLTPKECLS

-573 KRPLTLGIADEE
+573 KRPLTPGIADEE

-594 KKEVREVSICK
+594 KKEIREVSICK

-623 VAVEMAEMSPDIEV
+623 VAVEMADMSPDIEV

-646 IELIEKNKEKFRLD
+646 VELIEKNKEKFHLD
-660 NITVIQTKAPEGL
+660 NITVLKTKAPEGL
-673 ADLKMP
+673 MDLKMA

-687 GGKMKE
+687 GGNMKE

-723 LMAYPVCDTEF
+723 ILAYPVCDTEF

-760 AFTFGNRE
+760 AFNFGG

>member
-1 MESLSQSGGITLNR
+1 MESLSQGGGITLNR

-64 MDVGEMEKLMQTGSF
+64 MGVSEMEKLMQTGSF

-98 KASQEAQLPYLRL
+98 EASQEAKLPYLRL
-111 KRYLDTETEG
+111 KRWLDAETEG

-131 CADAL
+131 CVDAL
-136 EKIEGNILL
+136 EKTEGNILL
-145 TTGSKELAIYC
+145 TTGSKELVTYC
-156 SHPLVK
+156 SRPLVK
-162 ERLYVRI
+162 NRLYVRI

-206 QFEIACMVTK
+206 QYEIACMVTK

-227 LEAAKRAGIP
+227 LEAARRAGIP

-242 PVDAERGYS
+242 PADTERGYS
-251 MEEVCEKLQTLL
+251 MEEVCEKLQLLL
-263 CAEESISVDKSKN
+263 CAEKSVSVDKSKS
-276 VDKSINVGK
+276 VDELKD
-285 SKNVDKSQNV
+285 VDDMM
-295 NKSKDID
+295 KD
-302 KSQMA
+302 
-307 NKSKD
+307 
-312 IDTIMGKKTADVS
+312 KTADIP
-325 KAESGTEMVTS
+325 KAEPGVEMVTP
-336 SKAEAKS
+336 SKAEAENDAA
-343 GVIAGKVD
+343 AGKVD
-351 SKMDIILAGIGMGA
+351 NKMDIILAGIGMGA
-365 SKGLTREVHDA
+365 SKGLTREVYDA

-393 KPHIE
+393 KPRME

-408 VPYLENL
+408 VPYLEDL

-448 EAVTEKRFFADIRI
+448 EAVAEKRFFADIRI
-462 LPGISSVS
+462 LPGISSIS
-470 YLTSCIGESYH
+470 YLASCIGESYQ

-511 GVKDMRKLGTALTEA
+511 GVKDMRKLGTALSEA
-526 FMDDCIITAGY
+526 LMNDCIITAGY

-573 KRPLTLGIADEE
+573 KRPLTPGIADEE

-594 KKEVREVSICK
+594 KKEIREVSICK
-605 LRLYPGAVVYDIG
+605 LSLYPGAVVYDIG

-623 VAVEMAEMSPDIEV
+623 VAVEMADMSPDIEV

-646 IELIEKNKEKFRLD
+646 VELIEKNKEKFHLD
-660 NITVIQTKAPEGL
+660 NITVIRTKAPEGL
-673 ADLKMP
+673 MKLKMP

-687 GGKMKE
+687 GGNMKE
-693 IIETLYQINPGMRIV
+693 IIETLHQINPGMRIV
-708 INAVSIETLCEIKEI
+708 INAVSIETLCEIKE
-723 LMAYPVCDTEF
+723 LLSSYPVCDTEF
-734 VQLQVSRVKELGA
+734 VQLQVSRVKELGV

-760 AFTFGNRE
+760 AFNFGG

>member
-49 EVLSASPYMTIHQGR
+49 EVLSASSYMTIHQGR
-64 MDVGEMEKLMQTGSF
+64 MGVSEMEKLMQTGSF

-98 KASQEAQLPYLRL
+98 EASQEAKLPYLRL
-111 KRYLDTETEG
+111 KRWLDAETEG

-131 CADAL
+131 CVEAL
-136 EKIEGNILL
+136 EKTEGNILL
-145 TTGSKELAIYC
+145 TTGSKELATYC
-156 SHPLVK
+156 SRPLVK
-162 ERLYVRI
+162 DRLYVRI

-206 QFEIACMVTK
+206 QYEIACMVTK

-227 LEAAKRAGIP
+227 LEAARRAGIP

-242 PVDAERGYS
+242 PADTERGYS
-251 MEEVCEKLQTLL
+251 MEEVCEKLQLLL
-263 CAEESISVDKSKN
+263 CAEKSVSVD
-276 VDKSINVGK
+276 K

-302 KSQMA
+302 KSQNV
-307 NKSKD
+307 NKSIAVD
-312 IDTIMGKKTADVS
+312 NIMEKRITDVP
-325 KAESGTEMVTS
+325 KAESGIEMVTP
-336 SKAEAKS
+336 SKAE
-343 GVIAGKVD
+343 VENDVTAGMID
-351 SKMDIILAGIGMGA
+351 NKMDIILAGIGMGA
-365 SKGLTREVHDA
+365 SKGLTREVYDA

-387 RLIEPY
+387 RLIDPY
-393 KPHIE
+393 SPRME

-408 VPYLENL
+408 VPYLEDL

-448 EAVTEKRFFADIRI
+448 EAVAEKRILADIRI

-470 YLTSCIGESYH
+470 YLASCIGESYH

-511 GVKDMRKLGTALTEA
+511 GVKDMRKLGNALSEA
-526 FMDDCIITAGY
+526 LMDDCIITAGY

-573 KRPLTLGIADEE
+573 KKPLTPGIADEE

-594 KKEVREVSICK
+594 KKEIREVSICK

-623 VAVEMAEMSPDIEV
+623 VAVEMADMSPDIEV

-646 IELIEKNKEKFRLD
+646 VELIEKNKEKFHLD
-660 NITVIQTKAPEGL
+660 NITVIRTKAPEGFM
-673 ADLKMP
+673 DLKMP

-687 GGKMKE
+687 GGNMKE

-708 INAVSIETLCEIKEI
+708 INAVSIETLCEIKE
-723 LMAYPVCDTEF
+723 LLSSYPVCDTEF
-734 VQLQVSRVKELGA
+734 VQLQVSRVKELGT

-760 AFTFGNRE
+760 TFNFGG

>member
-64 MDVGEMEKLMQTGSF
+64 MGVSEMEKLMQTGSF

-98 KASQEAQLPYLRL
+98 EASQEAKLPYLRL
-111 KRYLDTETEG
+111 KRWLDAETEG

-131 CADAL
+131 CVDAL
-136 EKIEGNILL
+136 EKTEGNILL
-145 TTGSKELAIYC
+145 TTGSKELATYC
-156 SHPLVK
+156 SRPLVK
-162 ERLYVRI
+162 DRLYVRI

-206 QFEIACMVTK
+206 QYEIACMVTK

-227 LEAAKRAGIP
+227 LEAARRAGIP

-242 PVDAERGYS
+242 PADTERGYS
-251 MEEVCEKLQTLL
+251 MEEVCEKLEILL
-263 CAEESISVDKSKN
+263 CAEKSVSVD
-276 VDKSINVGK
+276 K

-295 NKSKDID
+295 NKSIAVD
-302 KSQMA
+302 
-307 NKSKD
+307 N
-312 IDTIMGKKTADVS
+312 IMEKKITDVP
-325 KAESGTEMVTS
+325 KAESGIEMVTP
-336 SKAEAKS
+336 SKAEAEND
-343 GVIAGKVD
+343 VTAGKVD
-351 SKMDIILAGIGMGA
+351 NKMDIILAGIGMGA
-365 SKGLTREVHDA
+365 SKGLTREVYDA
-376 IESADILLGAK
+376 IESADILFGAK

-393 KPHIE
+393 KPRMA
-398 KKPYYLGKDI
+398 KMSYYLGKDI
-408 VPYLENL
+408 VPYLEDL

-448 EAVTEKRFFADIRI
+448 EAVAEKRFLADIRI

-470 YLTSCIGESYH
+470 YLASCIGESYH
-481 DAAIMSMHGKL
+481 DAAILSMHGKL
-492 LPGLARRIQENE
+492 LPDLARRIQENE

-511 GVKDMRKLGTALTEA
+511 GVKDMRKLGTTLTEA

-537 QLSYEDEEI
+537 QLSYENEEI
-546 RKLTPKECLS
+546 RKLTPKECMS

-573 KRPLTLGIADEE
+573 KRPLTPGIADEE

-594 KKEVREVSICK
+594 KKEIREVSICK

-623 VAVEMAEMSPDIEV
+623 VAVEMADMSTDIEV

-646 IELIEKNKEKFRLD
+646 VELIEKNKEKFHLD
-660 NITVIQTKAPEGL
+660 NITVIRTKAPEGL
-673 ADLKMP
+673 MDLKMP

-687 GGKMKE
+687 GGNMKE
-693 IIETLYQINPGMRIV
+693 IIETLHQINPGMRIV
-708 INAVSIETLCEIKEI
+708 INAVSIETLCEIKE
-723 LMAYPVCDTEF
+723 LLSSYPVYDTEF
-734 VQLQVSRVKELGA
+734 VQLQVSRVKELGT
-747 YHMMQAEN
+747 YHMMQGEN

-760 AFTFGNRE
+760 AFTFGG

>member
-64 MDVGEMEKLMQTGSF
+64 MGVSEMKKLMQTGSF

-98 KASQEAQLPYLRL
+98 EASQEAKLPYLRL
-111 KRYLDTETEG
+111 KRCLDTETEG

-131 CADAL
+131 CAEAL
-136 EKIEGNILL
+136 EKTEGNILL
-145 TTGSKELAIYC
+145 TTGSKELENYC
-156 SHPLVK
+156 SRPLVK
-162 ERLYVRI
+162 DRLYVRI

-206 QFEIACMVTK
+206 QYEIACMVTK

-227 LEAAKRAGIP
+227 LEAAERAGIP

-242 PVDAERGYS
+242 PADTERGYS
-251 MEEVCEKLQTLL
+251 MEEVCEKLQILL
-263 CAEESISVDKSKN
+263 CAEESVSVDKSN
-276 VDKSINVGK
+276 
-285 SKNVDKSQNV
+285 NVDKSQNV
-295 NKSKDID
+295 NKSIAID
-302 KSQMA
+302 
-307 NKSKD
+307 N
-312 IDTIMGKKTADVS
+312 IMEKKITDVPE
-325 KAESGTEMVTS
+325 AESGIEMFTP
-336 SKAEAKS
+336 SKAEAEND
-343 GVIAGKVD
+343 VTAGKVD
-351 SKMDIILAGIGMGA
+351 NKMDIILAGIGMGA
-365 SKGLTREVHDA
+365 SKGLTREVSDA

-393 KPHIE
+393 KTRME

-415 FLQSAG
+415 VLQSAG

-442 LAHCLH
+442 LARCLH
-448 EAVTEKRFFADIRI
+448 EAVAEKRFLADIRI

-470 YLTSCIGESYH
+470 YLASCIGESYH
-481 DAAIMSMHGKL
+481 DAAILSMHGKL
-492 LPGLARRIQENE
+492 LPDLARRIQENE

-511 GVKDMRKLGTALTEA
+511 GVKDMRKLGNALSEA
-526 FMDDCIITAGY
+526 LMDDCIITAGY
-537 QLSYEDEEI
+537 QLSYENEEI

-573 KRPLTLGIADEE
+573 KRPLTPGIADEE

-594 KKEVREVSICK
+594 KKEIREVSICK
-605 LRLYPGAVVYDIG
+605 LRLYSGAVVYDIG

-623 VAVEMAEMSPDIEV
+623 VAVEMADMSPDIEV

-646 IELIEKNKEKFRLD
+646 VELIEKNKEKFHLD
-660 NITVIQTKAPEGL
+660 NITVIRTKAPEGL
-673 ADLKMP
+673 MDLKMP

-687 GGKMKE
+687 GGNMKE

-760 AFTFGNRE
+760 AFTFGG

>member
-64 MDVGEMEKLMQTGSF
+64 MGVSEMEKLMQTGSF

-98 KASQEAQLPYLRL
+98 EASQEAKLPYLRL
-111 KRYLDTETEG
+111 KRWLDAETEG
-121 SVFYFHSNEE
+121 SVFNFHSNEE
-131 CADAL
+131 CVDAL
-136 EKIEGNILL
+136 EKTEGNILL
-145 TTGSKELAIYC
+145 TTGSKELATYC
-156 SHPLVK
+156 SRPLVK
-162 ERLYVRI
+162 DRLYVRI

-206 QFEIACMVTK
+206 QYEIACMVTK

-242 PVDAERGYS
+242 PADTERGYS

-276 VDKSINVGK
+276 VDKSQ
-285 SKNVDKSQNV
+285 NVDEFKDV
-295 NKSKDID
+295 DESKAAD
-302 KSQMA
+302 
-307 NKSKD
+307 N
-312 IDTIMGKKTADVS
+312 IMEKKTTDVPE
-325 KAESGTEMVTS
+325 AESGIEMCTPSKDATENDITAGMV
-336 SKAEAKS
+336 
-343 GVIAGKVD
+343 D
-351 SKMDIILAGIGMGA
+351 NKMNIILAGIGMGA
-365 SKGLTREVHDA
+365 SKGLTGEVSDA

-393 KPHIE
+393 KPRME

-408 VPYLENL
+408 VPYLESM

-421 KRYRVVVLF
+421 KRYWVVVLF

-442 LAHCLH
+442 LARCLH
-448 EAVTEKRFFADIRI
+448 EAVAEKRFLADIRI

-470 YLTSCIGESYH
+470 YLASCIGESYQ

-492 LPGLARRIQENE
+492 LPDLARRIQENE
-504 KTFLFMS
+504 QTFLFMS

-526 FMDDCIITAGY
+526 LMNDCIITAGY

-564 CFIYNPHPK
+564 CFIYNPNPK
-573 KRPLTLGIADEE
+573 KRPLTPGIADEE

-594 KKEVREVSICK
+594 KKEIREVSICK

-623 VAVEMAEMSPDIEV
+623 VAVEMADMSPDIEV

-646 IELIEKNKEKFRLD
+646 VELIEKNKEKFHLD
-660 NITVIQTKAPEGL
+660 NITVIKTKAPEGL
-673 ADLKMP
+673 MDLKMA

-687 GGKMKE
+687 GGNMKE
-693 IIETLYQINPGMRIV
+693 IIEILYQINPGMRIV
-708 INAVSIETLCEIKEI
+708 INAVSIETLCEIKE
-723 LMAYPVCDTEF
+723 LLSSYPVCDTEF
-734 VQLQVSRVKELGA
+734 VQLQVSRVKELGN

-760 AFTFGNRE
+760 AFTFGG

>member
-64 MDVGEMEKLMQTGSF
+64 MGVSEMEKLMQTGSF

-98 KASQEAQLPYLRL
+98 EASQEAKLPYLRL
-111 KRYLDTETEG
+111 KRCLDTETEG

-131 CADAL
+131 CAEAL
-136 EKIEGNILL
+136 EKTEGNILL
-145 TTGSKELAIYC
+145 TTGSKELATYC
-156 SHPLVK
+156 SRPLVK
-162 ERLYVRI
+162 DRLYVRI

-206 QFEIACMVTK
+206 QYEIACMVTK

-227 LEAAKRAGIP
+227 LEAAERAGIP

-242 PVDAERGYS
+242 PAGTERGYS
-251 MEEVCEKLQTLL
+251 MEEVCEKLQILL
-263 CAEESISVDKSKN
+263 CAEKSVSVDKSKS
-276 VDKSINVGK
+276 VDELKD
-285 SKNVDKSQNV
+285 VDDMM
-295 NKSKDID
+295 KD
-302 KSQMA
+302 
-307 NKSKD
+307 
-312 IDTIMGKKTADVS
+312 KTADIPE
-325 KAESGTEMVTS
+325 AESGIEMCTPSKDATENDITAGMV
-336 SKAEAKS
+336 
-343 GVIAGKVD
+343 D
-351 SKMDIILAGIGMGA
+351 NKMNIILAGIGMGA
-365 SKGLTREVHDA
+365 SKGLTGEVSDA

-393 KPHIE
+393 KPRME

-408 VPYLENL
+408 VPYLESM

-442 LAHCLH
+442 LARCLH
-448 EAVTEKRFFADIRI
+448 EAVAEKRFLADIRI

-470 YLTSCIGESYH
+470 YLASCIGESYQ
-481 DAAIMSMHGKL
+481 DAAIMSMHGKW
-492 LPGLARRIQENE
+492 LPDLAGRIQENE

-511 GVKDMRKLGTALTEA
+511 GVKDMRKLGTALSEA
-526 FMDDCIITAGY
+526 LMNDCIITAGY

-573 KRPLTLGIADEE
+573 KRPLTPGIADEE

-594 KKEVREVSICK
+594 KKEIREVSICK
-605 LRLYPGAVVYDIG
+605 LRLYPGAVVYDMG

-623 VAVEMAEMSPDIEV
+623 VAVEMADMSPDIEV

-646 IELIEKNKEKFRLD
+646 VELIEKNKEKFHLD
-660 NITVIQTKAPEGL
+660 NITVIRTKAPEGL
-673 ADLKMP
+673 MDLKMP

-687 GGKMKE
+687 GGNMKE
-693 IIETLYQINPGMRIV
+693 IIETLHQINPGMRIV

-734 VQLQVSRVKELGA
+734 VQLQVSRVKELGT

-760 AFTFGNRE
+760 AFNFGG

>member
-1 MESLSQSGGITLNR
+1 MESLLQSGGITLNR

-39 TVCVATEYGE
+39 MVCVATEYGE

-111 KRYLDTETEG
+111 KRCLDTETEG
-121 SVFYFHSNEE
+121 RVFYFHSNEE
-131 CADAL
+131 CVDAL
-136 EKIEGNILL
+136 EKTEGNILL
-145 TTGSKELAIYC
+145 TTGSKELATYC
-156 SHPLVK
+156 IHPLVK
-162 ERLYVRI
+162 ERLYVRV

-216 KSGRQGGYPEK
+216 KSGRLGGYPEK

-242 PVDAERGYS
+242 PADTERGYS
-251 MEEVCEKLQTLL
+251 MEEVCERLQILL
-263 CAEESISVDKSKN
+263 CAEDGV
-276 VDKSINVGK
+276 
-285 SKNVDKSQNV
+285 
-295 NKSKDID
+295 
-302 KSQMA
+302 
-307 NKSKD
+307 
-312 IDTIMGKKTADVS
+312 TA
-325 KAESGTEMVTS
+325 
-336 SKAEAKS
+336 
-343 GVIAGKVD
+343 GVID
-351 SKMDIILAGIGMGA
+351 NKMDIILAGIGMGA
-365 SKGLTREVHDA
+365 SKGLTREVYDA

-430 SGDSGCYSGCQA
+430 SGDSGSYSGCQA

-448 EAVTEKRFFADIRI
+448 EAVAEKRFFADIRI

-470 YLTSCIGESYH
+470 YLASCIGESYH
-481 DAAIMSMHGKL
+481 DAAILSMHGKL

-511 GVKDMRKLGTALTEA
+511 GVKDMRKLGTTLTEA

-573 KRPLTLGIADEE
+573 KIPLTPGIADEE

-594 KKEVREVSICK
+594 KKEIREVSICK
-605 LRLYPGAVVYDIG
+605 LHLHPGAVVYDIG

-637 FALEQKPEA
+637 YALEQKPEA
-646 IELIEKNKEKFRLD
+646 IELIEKNKEKIRLD

-673 ADLKMP
+673 MDLKMP

-760 AFTFGNRE
+760 AFTFCD

>member
-64 MDVGEMEKLMQTGSF
+64 MGVSEMEKLMQTGSF

-98 KASQEAQLPYLRL
+98 EASQEAKLPYLRL
-111 KRYLDTETEG
+111 KRWLDAETEG

-131 CADAL
+131 CVDAL
-136 EKIEGNILL
+136 EKTEGNILL
-145 TTGSKELAIYC
+145 TTGSKELATYC
-156 SHPLVK
+156 SRPLVK
-162 ERLYVRI
+162 DRLYVRI

-206 QFEIACMVTK
+206 QYEIACMVTK

-227 LEAAKRAGIP
+227 LEAAERAGIP

-242 PVDAERGYS
+242 PAGTERGYS
-251 MEEVCEKLQTLL
+251 MEEVCEKLQILL
-263 CAEESISVDKSKN
+263 CAEKSVSVDKSKA
-276 VDKSINVGK
+276 VDELKD
-285 SKNVDKSQNV
+285 VDDMM
-295 NKSKDID
+295 KD
-302 KSQMA
+302 
-307 NKSKD
+307 
-312 IDTIMGKKTADVS
+312 KTADIP
-325 KAESGTEMVTS
+325 KAEPGVEMVTS
-336 SKAEAKS
+336 SKAEAENDAA
-343 GVIAGKVD
+343 AGMID
-351 SKMDIILAGIGMGA
+351 NKMDIILAGIGMGA
-365 SKGLTREVHDA
+365 SKGLIREVSDA

-393 KPHIE
+393 KPRME

-408 VPYLENL
+408 VPYLEDL

-448 EAVTEKRFFADIRI
+448 EAVAEKRFFADIRI

-470 YLTSCIGESYH
+470 YLASCIGESYH

-573 KRPLTLGIADEE
+573 KRPLTPGIADEE

-594 KKEVREVSICK
+594 KKEIREVSICK

-623 VAVEMAEMSPDIEV
+623 VAVEMADMSPDIEV

-646 IELIEKNKEKFRLD
+646 VELIEKNKEKFHLD
-660 NITVIQTKAPEGL
+660 NITVIRTKAPEGL
-673 ADLKMP
+673 MDLKMP

-687 GGKMKE
+687 GGNMKE
-693 IIETLYQINPGMRIV
+693 IIETLHQINSGMRIV

-734 VQLQVSRVKELGA
+734 VQLQVSRVKELGT

-760 AFTFGNRE
+760 AFNFGG

>member
-1 MESLSQSGGITLNR
+1 MESLLQSGGITLNR

-39 TVCVATEYGE
+39 MVCVATEYGE

-111 KRYLDTETEG
+111 KRCLDTETEG
-121 SVFYFHSNEE
+121 RVFYFHSNEE
-131 CADAL
+131 CVDAL
-136 EKIEGNILL
+136 EKTEGNILL
-145 TTGSKELAIYC
+145 TTGSKELATYC

-162 ERLYVRI
+162 ERLYVRV

-216 KSGRQGGYPEK
+216 KSGRLGGYPEK

-242 PVDAERGYS
+242 PADTERGYS
-251 MEEVCEKLQTLL
+251 MEEVCERLQILL
-263 CAEESISVDKSKN
+263 CAEDGV
-276 VDKSINVGK
+276 
-285 SKNVDKSQNV
+285 
-295 NKSKDID
+295 
-302 KSQMA
+302 
-307 NKSKD
+307 
-312 IDTIMGKKTADVS
+312 TA
-325 KAESGTEMVTS
+325 
-336 SKAEAKS
+336 
-343 GVIAGKVD
+343 GVID
-351 SKMDIILAGIGMGA
+351 NKMDIILAGIGMGA
-365 SKGLTREVHDA
+365 SKGLTREVYDA

-430 SGDSGCYSGCQA
+430 SGDSGSYSGCQA

-448 EAVTEKRFFADIRI
+448 EAVAEKRFFADIRI

-470 YLTSCIGESYH
+470 YLASCIGESYH
-481 DAAIMSMHGKL
+481 DAAILSMHGKL

-511 GVKDMRKLGTALTEA
+511 GVKDMRKLGTTLTEA

-573 KRPLTLGIADEE
+573 KIPLTPGIADEE

-594 KKEVREVSICK
+594 KKEIREVSICK
-605 LRLYPGAVVYDIG
+605 LHLYPEAVVYDIG

-623 VAVEMAEMSPDIEV
+623 VAVEMADMSPDIEV

-646 IELIEKNKEKFRLD
+646 VELIEKNKEKFHLD
-660 NITVIQTKAPEGL
+660 NITVLKTKAPEGL
-673 ADLKMP
+673 MDLKMA

-687 GGKMKE
+687 GGNMKE

-760 AFTFGNRE
+760 AFTFCD

>member
-64 MDVGEMEKLMQTGSF
+64 MGVSEMEKLMQTGSF
-79 AAVVD
+79 EAVVD

-98 KASQEAQLPYLRL
+98 EASQEAKLPYLRL
-111 KRYLDTETEG
+111 KRCLDTETEG

-131 CADAL
+131 CVDAL
-136 EKIEGNILL
+136 EKTEGNILL
-145 TTGSKELAIYC
+145 TTGSKELATYC
-156 SHPLVK
+156 SRPLVK
-162 ERLYVRI
+162 DRLYVRI

-206 QFEIACMVTK
+206 QYEIACMVTK

-227 LEAAKRAGIP
+227 LEAARRAGIP
-237 VYVIE
+237 IYVIE
-242 PVDAERGYS
+242 PAGTERGYS
-251 MEEVCEKLQTLL
+251 MEEVCEKLQLLL
-263 CAEESISVDKSKN
+263 CVEKSVSVDKSKA
-276 VDKSINVGK
+276 VDN
-285 SKNVDKSQNV
+285 
-295 NKSKDID
+295 
-302 KSQMA
+302 
-307 NKSKD
+307 
-312 IDTIMGKKTADVS
+312 IMEKKITDVP
-325 KAESGTEMVTS
+325 KAESGIEMVTP
-336 SKAEAKS
+336 SKAEAENDAA
-343 GVIAGKVD
+343 AGKVD
-351 SKMDIILAGIGMGA
+351 NKMDIILAGIGMGA
-365 SKGLTREVHDA
+365 SKGYTREVYDA

-393 KPHIE
+393 KPRMG

-415 FLQSAG
+415 VLQSTG

-442 LAHCLH
+442 LARCLH
-448 EAVTEKRFFADIRI
+448 EAVTEKRFLADIRI

-470 YLTSCIGESYH
+470 YLASCIGESYH
-481 DAAIMSMHGKL
+481 DAAILSMHGKL
-492 LPGLARRIQENE
+492 LPDLARRIQENE

-511 GVKDMRKLGTALTEA
+511 GVKDMRKLGTTLTEA

-537 QLSYEDEEI
+537 QLSYENEEI
-546 RKLTPKECLS
+546 RKLTPKECMS

-573 KRPLTLGIADEE
+573 KRPLTPGIADEE

-594 KKEVREVSICK
+594 KKEIREVSICK

-623 VAVEMAEMSPDIEV
+623 VAVEMADMSPDIEV

-646 IELIEKNKEKFRLD
+646 VELIEKNKEKFHLD
-660 NITVIQTKAPEGL
+660 NITVIRTKAPDGL
-673 ADLKMP
+673 MDLKMP

-687 GGKMKE
+687 GGNMKE
-693 IIETLYQINPGMRIV
+693 IIETLHQINPGMRIV

-734 VQLQVSRVKELGA
+734 VQLQVSRVKELGT

-760 AFTFGNRE
+760 AFNFGG